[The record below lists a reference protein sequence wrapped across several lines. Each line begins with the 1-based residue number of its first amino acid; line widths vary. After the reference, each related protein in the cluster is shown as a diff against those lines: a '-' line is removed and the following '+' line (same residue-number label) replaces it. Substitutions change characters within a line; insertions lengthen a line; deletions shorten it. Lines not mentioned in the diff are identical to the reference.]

1 MFYYHAYNGIR
12 ISFTVPMENLEG
24 IMVATTNLTGNLDSA
39 FERRFLY
46 KIEFPKPTPN
56 ESKHIWHA
64 MLPEISKTEAFELAK
79 QYAFSGGQIENSART
94 QLVNAVLT
102 GEDKVSMEAIKDAC
116 KTESFNNN
124 TTRRI
129 GFC

>member
-1 MFYYHAYNGIR
+1 
-12 ISFTVPMENLEG
+12 MENLEG
-24 IMVATTNLTGNLDSA
+24 IMIATTNLTGSLDTA

-46 KIEFPKPTPN
+46 KVEFPKPTPN

-64 MLPEISKTEAFELAK
+64 MLPEISEMEAFELAK
-79 QYAFSGGQIENSART
+79 QYAFSGGQIENIARK

-102 GEDKVSMEAIKDAC
+102 GDDKVSIEAIKDAC
-116 KTESFNNN
+116 KTELFNNSGS
-124 TTRRI
+124 RRI

>member
-1 MFYYHAYNGIR
+1 MENAMQNI
-12 ISFTVPMENLEG
+12 ILQEMENLEG
-24 IMVATTNLTGNLDSA
+24 IMIATTNLTGNLDTA

-46 KIEFPKPTPN
+46 KVEFPKPTPN

-64 MLPEISKTEAFELAK
+64 MLPEISEMEAFELAK
-79 QYAFSGGQIENSART
+79 QYAFSGGQIENIARK

-102 GEDKVSMEAIKDAC
+102 GEDKVSMEAIKEAC
-116 KTESFNNN
+116 KTELFKNSSMK
-124 TTRRI
+124 RI